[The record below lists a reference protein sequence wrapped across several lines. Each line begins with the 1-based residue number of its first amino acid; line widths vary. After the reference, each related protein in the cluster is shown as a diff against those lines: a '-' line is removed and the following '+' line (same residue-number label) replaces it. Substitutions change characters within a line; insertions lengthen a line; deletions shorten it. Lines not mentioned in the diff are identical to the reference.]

1 MPRRRITFALTA
13 VLLVAPVAPT
23 AAGAQSDESGRIEAA
38 SQTWR
43 LRAAVRELGV
53 RREQREGYDRD
64 LFGSDWTDADG
75 DCRDTRDEVL
85 AQESREAVGSGC
97 DVTEGLWHSYYDG
110 VWWRHSSDVDID
122 HMVPLA
128 EAWDSGARGWT
139 SRTRLRFAN
148 DLGDRRALVAVTDN
162 VNQSKGDQDPAE
174 WLPARQR
181 CRYLGEYVAVKLRWS
196 LRVDRRESSA
206 MRQLAEQCPN
216 RRITVTLA
224 RR

>member
-1 MPRRRITFALTA
+1 
-13 VLLVAPVAPT
+13 
-23 AAGAQSDESGRIEAA
+23 
-38 SQTWR
+38 
-43 LRAAVRELGV
+43 
-53 RREQREGYDRD
+53 
-64 LFGSDWTDADG
+64 
-75 DCRDTRDEVL
+75 
-85 AQESREAVGSGC
+85 
-97 DVTEGLWHSYYDG
+97 
-110 VWWRHSSDVDID
+110 VDID

-162 VNQSKGDQDPAE
+162 VNQSKGDQDLAE
-174 WLPARQR
+174 WLPARQV

>member
-85 AQESREAVGSGC
+85 AQESREPVGSGC
-97 DVTEGLWHSYYDG
+97 DVTGGLWHSYYDG
-110 VWWRHSSDVDID
+110 VSWRNSSDVDID

-162 VNQSKGDQDPAE
+162 VNQSKGDQDLAE
-174 WLPARQR
+174 WLPARQV

-206 MRQLAEQCPN
+206 MRLLAEQCPN